1 MYATFCYTGSN
12 VSKGKVGYT
21 LPIVCSD
28 TGTGPIKVDGKTVGY
43 NNRLTDSKFVFVEVV
58 DVNEQPSIE
67 NEIFSVPENSPPGSF
82 VGRPSAQDEDINDVL
97 TYALSGTTLF
107 SIKSGVGNV
116 TVAGT
121 LNFEQTPTITMT
133 ITVTDAGGSV
143 IDATI
148 TVNLINVN
156 EAPVFATPS
165 SNMNLDENAIDGF
178 VIGSITAADDDVED
192 YLHFVVSGGN
202 DFGAFGTISTS
213 NRGAKIIVTNSTSI
227 DFERKQTYNIQL
239 TVRDRVPEDSDYSDM
254 LSATIG
260 VTIRVNDID
269 DVSISNVQVL
279 TGTGTIRPMV

>member
-1 MYATFCYTGSN
+1 MKTIFCQ
-12 VSKGKVGYT
+12 KT
-21 LPIVCSD
+21 LLGALWEDIP
-28 TGTGPIKVDGKTVGY
+28 KK
-43 NNRLTDSKFVFVEVV
+43 
-58 DVNEQPSIE
+58 
-67 NEIFSVPENSPPGSF
+67 
-82 VGRPSAQDEDINDVL
+82 DINDVL
-97 TYALSGTTLF
+97 TYSLSGTTLF

-116 TVAGT
+116 TVAGP
-121 LNFEQTPTITMT
+121 LNFEQTPTVTMT
-133 ITVTDAGGSV
+133 ITVTDAGGLSD
-143 IDATI
+143 DATV

-178 VIGSITAADDDVED
+178 VIGSITAADDDVQD

-202 DFGAFGTISTS
+202 DFSAFGTISTS

-279 TGTGTIRPMV
+279 TGTGTIRTNGLDSIRITGTDFGLISGTQLHWL